1 MMDNPFHGNWIL
13 SRISTVVVYA
23 GDDKFFFLRLEESV
37 CLSRKIDDD
46 EPAN

>member
-1 MMDNPFHGNWIL
+1 MVLWFHDD
-13 SRISTVVVYA
+13 
-23 GDDKFFFLRLEESV
+23 DDKFFFLRLEEGT